1 MYKEYD
7 TYYTYRTDEMRSI
20 TILIND
26 VRITSTIL
34 TMLSERTVS
43 ITHTII
49 ITRIDVL
56 CKRNKA
62 STRLREDLRPECH
75 KP

>member
-62 STRLREDLRPECH
+62 STRLREDLRPET
-75 KP
+75 